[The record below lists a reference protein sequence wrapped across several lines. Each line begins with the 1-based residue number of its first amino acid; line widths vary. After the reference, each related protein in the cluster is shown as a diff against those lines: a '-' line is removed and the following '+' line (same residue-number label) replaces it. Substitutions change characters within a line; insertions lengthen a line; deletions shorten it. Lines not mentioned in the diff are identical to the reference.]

1 MTTQPPESLVKII
14 ERNIQDFFGICKNN
28 KLMACLIFGG
38 LAFFVLYIA
47 SPNLL
52 QLIDKFGPTPDEAKI
67 SSAQQAEVNRP
78 TLDDLI
84 LKATPREPIN
94 TALPPSSSVAINNGE
109 LLAIKNNE
117 GLSAVAIEFSSGC
130 RATYHWRYKPLAGVE
145 SSGTGELYEQY
156 GTTTEKNQ
164 LTDLNGKLLITA
176 GPLIAKWSCGS
187 ESSGWIYQDGDAK
200 VYSAGNI
207 RLSDFRM

>member
-1 MTTQPPESLVKII
+1 
-14 ERNIQDFFGICKNN
+14 
-28 KLMACLIFGG
+28 MACLIFGG
-38 LAFFVLYIA
+38 LVCFVLYIG

-52 QLIDKFGPTPDEAKI
+52 QVIDKFGTTQEQPKT
-67 SSAQQAEVNRP
+67 SSAQQTEVNRP
-78 TLDDLI
+78 TLKDLN
-84 LKATPREPIN
+84 LKAIAREPIK
-94 TALPPSSSVAINNGE
+94 TAFPPSSSVAINNGE
-109 LLAIKNNE
+109 LLVIKNNE

-130 RATYHWRYKPLAGVE
+130 RATYDWRYKPLAGVE
-145 SSGTGELYEQY
+145 SRGAGELYEQY

-187 ESSGWIYQDGDAK
+187 ESSGWIYQDGDDK
-200 VYSAGNI
+200 VYSAGNV